1 MSQVFDDKELLERV
15 DNDWDF
21 LAETVEMLS
30 TDGPGLLDAIRQSI
44 ASGDAAAVSRAAHT
58 LKGLVANFCSP
69 DAQAS
74 AFDLERAGRAGDL
87 SAAPAAVDELHAR
100 FDALVAAL
108 NAFLAAR
115 P

>member
-1 MSQVFDDKELLERV
+1 MSQVFDAKELLERV

-30 TDGPGLLDAIRQSI
+30 TDGPGVLDAIRQSVV
-44 ASGDAAAVSRAAHT
+44 SGDAAAVGRAAHT
-58 LKGLVANFCSP
+58 FKGLVANFCAP
-69 DAQAS
+69 DVQES
-74 AFDLERAGRAGDL
+74 AFALEQAGKAGDL
-87 SAAPAAVDELHAR
+87 SGSSVAVEELRAR

-108 NAFLAAR
+108 TAFLATR